1 MTATTRATTRRAPG
15 RWPRRLA
22 VVALLAGAHVAW
34 SAATT
39 LDDRLARDVARAV
52 FNDNSALL
60 EQVRVAAGAGV
71 DSLRTRLAATP
82 LPQDTP
88 AVLVVSIHEKRLW
101 YKRGDSV
108 LFAAPIAVGSG
119 KHLVVRGGSRVLHF
133 DTPRGHF
140 TVQRLD
146 SAPEWVPPDWHYE
159 EQARKRKLGLVQ
171 LVRGKPLPLRDGSV
185 ITVEGNEVVR
195 RARDGSVRTLSA
207 SDGREIVADGRI
219 VIPPFGTTQ
228 RKYPDVLGPFRL
240 YLGDGYGIHGT
251 NNPASIGQA
260 VSHGCIRL
268 RNEDVTALYH
278 MVTLGTP
285 VFIY

>member
-1 MTATTRATTRRAPG
+1 MTATAPRRRPFRLRAPLLLG
-15 RWPRRLA
+15 GA
-22 VVALLAGAHVAW
+22 VLLLGAHVGW
-34 SAATT
+34 TATRT
-39 LDDRLARDVARAV
+39 VEDRLARDVARAV
-52 FNDNSALL
+52 YNDNSALL
-60 EQVRVAAGAGV
+60 EQVKAEAGAQVETLRAQVAAHPA
-71 DSLRTRLAATP
+71 
-82 LPQDTP
+82 PQDTA

-101 YKRGDSV
+101 YRRGDSV

-119 KHLVVRGGSRVLHF
+119 KHFVVRGGSRVLHF

-146 SAPEWVPPDWHYE
+146 SAPLWIPPDWHYE
-159 EQARKRKLGLVQ
+159 EQARKRALGLVQ
-171 LVRGKPLPLRDGSV
+171 LVRGRPLPLRDGSV

-195 RARDGSVRTLSA
+195 RRADGSVRSLTA

-268 RNEDVTALYH
+268 RNEDVTQLYH
-278 MVTLGTP
+278 MVTVGTP

>member
-1 MTATTRATTRRAPG
+1 MPRAAARRRPG
-15 RWPRRLA
+15 LVLGA
-22 VVALLAGAHVAW
+22 AALLVGGHAAW
-34 SAATT
+34 SAAGT
-39 LDDRLARDVARAV
+39 LDDRVARDVARAV
-52 FNDNSALL
+52 YNDNSALL
-60 EQVRVAAGAGV
+60 EQVRAAAGAEV
-71 DSLRTRLAATP
+71 EALRAQVAARP
-82 LPQDTP
+82 AGQDTA
-88 AVLVVSIHEKRLW
+88 AVLVVSIHERRLW

-171 LVRGKPLPLRDGSV
+171 LVRGRPLPLRDGSV
-185 ITVEGNEVVR
+185 ITVEGNDVVR
-195 RARDGSVRTLSA
+195 RGRDGAVRTLSA

-228 RKYPDVLGPFRL
+228 RKYPEVLGPFRL

-251 NNPASIGQA
+251 NNPASIGHA

-278 MVTLGTP
+278 MVTVGTP

>member
-1 MTATTRATTRRAPG
+1 
-15 RWPRRLA
+15 
-22 VVALLAGAHVAW
+22 
-34 SAATT
+34 
-39 LDDRLARDVARAV
+39 
-52 FNDNSALL
+52 
-60 EQVRVAAGAGV
+60 
-71 DSLRTRLAATP
+71 
-82 LPQDTP
+82 
-88 AVLVVSIHEKRLW
+88 
-101 YKRGDSV
+101 
-108 LFAAPIAVGSG
+108 
-119 KHLVVRGGSRVLHF
+119 VVRGGSRVLHF

-146 SAPEWVPPDWHYE
+146 SAPLWIPPDWHYE
-159 EQARKRKLGLVQ
+159 EQARKRGLGLVQ
-171 LVRGKPLPLRDGSV
+171 LVRGRPLPLRDGSV
-185 ITVEGNEVVR
+185 IAVEGNEVVR
-195 RARDGSVRTLSA
+195 RRADGSVRSLTA

-268 RNEDVTALYH
+268 RNEDVTQLYH
-278 MVTLGTP
+278 LVTVGTP